1 MMSLRNSIEFMLYT
15 NFGIDFKDGQ
25 TDKILDVALDKAY
38 NDATMQGAYNTIKAT
53 NKNDVKNEKNIIKE
67 QIKSLL
73 DNKINYDEFHN
84 RICRNLVEK
93 YEYIKIEGKDESAFT
108 YGNAQKWINMTM
120 KYLYILSEV
129 YHEYNPKCEFDMY
142 FDGIKNLYKDLQV
155 PVDSYII
162 ESLWNDTEIDLPIA
176 TKKNFREEEYKDNRA
191 KSWSKW
197 DESEYKKFR
206 DSFRKNKDDI
216 TPIDWEHKAWIEI
229 AKKRKTE

>member
-1 MMSLRNSIEFMLYT
+1 MSLKNSIEFMLYT
-15 NFGIDFKDGQ
+15 SFGIDFNDGD
-25 TDKILDVALDKAY
+25 TNTILNVAIDKAY
-38 NDATMQGAYNTIKAT
+38 NDATMQGAYNALKKENADSIKLE
-53 NKNDVKNEKNIIKE
+53 D
-67 QIKSLL
+67 IKSYISEEIKDLL
-73 DNKINYDEFHN
+73 KKSKNYLDWHN
-84 RICRNLVEK
+84 NICFNLVKRYEK
-93 YEYIKIEGKDESAFT
+93 VTCIDGASAFT

-142 FDGIKNLYKDLQV
+142 FDRIQNLYKDLQV

-197 DESEYKKFR
+197 DESEYEKFR

-216 TPIDWEHKAWIEI
+216 IPIDWEHKAWIEI

>member
-1 MMSLRNSIEFMLYT
+1 MLYT
-15 NFGIDFKDGQ
+15 SFGIDFEDGQ
-25 TDKILDVALDKAY
+25 SDTILNVAIDKAY
-38 NDATMQGAYNTIKAT
+38 NDATMQGAYNALKKKNSDNVALASVKSCIRKSIINELFE
-53 NKNDVKNEKNIIKE
+53 NKSQVDYSIWHNKICLYLKE
-67 QIKSLL
+67 QF
-73 DNKINYDEFHN
+73 NEVT
-84 RICRNLVEK
+84 LVD
-93 YEYIKIEGKDESAFT
+93 GTPVFT

-129 YHEYNPKCEFDMY
+129 YHKFNSDCEFDKY
-142 FDGIKNLYKDLQV
+142 FGRIQNLYKDLQV

-162 ESLWNDTEIDLPIA
+162 ESLWNDAEIDLPIA
-176 TKKNFREEEYKDNRA
+176 TKKNFREEEYKDHRA

-197 DESEYKKFR
+197 DESEYEKFR